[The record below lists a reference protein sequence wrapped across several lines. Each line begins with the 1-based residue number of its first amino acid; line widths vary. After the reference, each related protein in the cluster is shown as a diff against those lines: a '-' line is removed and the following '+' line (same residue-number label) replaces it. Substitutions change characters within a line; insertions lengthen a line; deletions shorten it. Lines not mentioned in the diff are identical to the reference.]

1 MSLTPIGAVALLFA
15 SYALI
20 CRPAWTYFSAI
31 FFMGFSGCAFV
42 NVGSTFGLELS
53 LFFFLCYALVIGWGR
68 DSGSRVGYSKGQVA
82 PLCLTLLLGLAVL
95 VSLCRPALKGELL
108 PISISVSVF
117 TGVGLVLTWL
127 TVAFVHSRDRVLTV
141 LRLEFAS
148 VVFISGWGALQLACA
163 LLQLPYPS
171 FIFNNSASHFA
182 LLYGAEASGGYVRV
196 GSVAVEPSI
205 LVQSIAVPCS
215 IAATLLTLGVPELRR
230 WSVATIVAGSFT
242 TLFSTSTTGYF
253 GALVLL
259 GLLFAERP
267 KRVLAIAPFAVL
279 LIIGIAAAVPNL
291 TGAIAETSVAKLQS
305 WSFEHRFD
313 SIQSGLAAFIAH
325 PIVGVGAGTETAKSL
340 PIFLLAN
347 LGLVGTAIFGLLV
360 VNLIAG
366 LISVRTRLHHRAD
379 GKGGED
385 ARLWGALC
393 LGVLNA
399 FAVSL
404 AMQSVAGATYAF
416 PDFWVL
422 VGLMIALYRAIGA
435 VDAPR
440 RPASSLRTIDA
451 PHVHGRRAS

>member
-1 MSLTPIGAVALLFA
+1 MSLTPVGAVALLFA

-53 LFFFLCYALVIGWGR
+53 LFFFLCYALVLGWGR

-141 LRLEFAS
+141 LRVEFAS

-230 WSVATIVAGSFT
+230 CLNIDN
-242 TLFSTSTTGYF
+242 
-253 GALVLL
+253 
-259 GLLFAERP
+259 
-267 KRVLAIAPFAVL
+267 
-279 LIIGIAAAVPNL
+279 GILWRSGPARAAVCRK
-291 TGAIAETSVAKLQS
+291 AEARPGHCAVRRSADYRYCRRCSQPYRRDLRDQRREIT
-305 WSFEHRFD
+305 
-313 SIQSGLAAFIAH
+313 I
-325 PIVGVGAGTETAKSL
+325 
-340 PIFLLAN
+340 
-347 LGLVGTAIFGLLV
+347 LV
-360 VNLIAG
+360 V
-366 LISVRTRLHHRAD
+366 RT
-379 GKGGED
+379 
-385 ARLWGALC
+385 
-393 LGVLNA
+393 
-399 FAVSL
+399 SL
-404 AMQSVAGATYAF
+404 
-416 PDFWVL
+416 
-422 VGLMIALYRAIGA
+422 
-435 VDAPR
+435 
-440 RPASSLRTIDA
+440 
-451 PHVHGRRAS
+451 